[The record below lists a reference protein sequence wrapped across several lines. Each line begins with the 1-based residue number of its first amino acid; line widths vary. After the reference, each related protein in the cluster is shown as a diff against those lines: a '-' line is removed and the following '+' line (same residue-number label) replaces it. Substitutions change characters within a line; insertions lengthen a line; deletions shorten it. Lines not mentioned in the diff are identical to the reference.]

1 MDRSSHLL
9 LAALAAFGGCA
20 VLRPELPAPAPSPVR
35 AVEMDVRD
43 GGAPVADAGAPPPPS
58 PHDAGLPQ
66 PLSVTDAGP
75 VTALPPGGEPEEVPV
90 PRGEETPR
98 SAAGLDV
105 PGYGEPDQSHVLDVA
120 RSLFT
125 YRYVR
130 VGRGGSFRMDCSG
143 YVRAAHL
150 SLGLDLFVPRP
161 ADPTSRAV
169 HVGGVG
175 LILWYNQQHGT
186 FWPRSGPAEQYAIEP
201 RPGDIVYFHD
211 THDRNKNR
219 RFDDP
224 FTHVGLVESVDEH
237 GTVTFL
243 HAAGHIVKREKMN
256 LRHPHRGRDDAGN
269 VINHTL
275 RVRKRWEKRGDP
287 HLAAELFAGY
297 GRLQR
302 PGHLPAFTEERAVSV
317 VPSGRPYVKGVKTPG
332 RGKRKDRGPA
342 AEVRRPP
349 GARGGKVARTSKTD
363 KAGKAPRKPQTSS
376 TPRGNAHA
384 R

>member
-1 MDRSSHLL
+1 MNHAFHLL
-9 LAALAAFGGCA
+9 LAALAALAGCA
-20 VLRPELPAPAPSPVR
+20 VLRPTAPAPASARTVDAADGGVPAEAGLQLSPSLL
-35 AVEMDVRD
+35 D
-43 GGAPVADAGAPPPPS
+43 GGAPQAPTAPLDAGQGLAPSGEVQPAES
-58 PHDAGLPQ
+58 PASGE
-66 PLSVTDAGP
+66 
-75 VTALPPGGEPEEVPV
+75 AL
-90 PRGEETPR
+90 RA
-98 SAAGLDV
+98 AAGLDV

-120 RSLFT
+120 RALVT

-161 ADPTSRAV
+161 QDPASRAR

-175 LILWYNQQHGT
+175 LILWYNQHHGT
-186 FWPRSGPAEQYAIEP
+186 YWPRSVPPEQYPVEP

-224 FTHVGLVESVDEH
+224 FTHVGIVEAVDEH

-269 VINHTL
+269 IINHTL
-275 RVRKRWEKRGDP
+275 RVRKRWEKKGDP

-302 PGHLPAFTEERAVSV
+302 PGHLPAFAEERAVSV
-317 VPSGRPYVKGVKTPG
+317 EPSGRPYIKGVRKPG
-332 RGKRKDRGPA
+332 PGKRRHPGTRGA
-342 AEVRRPP
+342 KTA
-349 GARGGKVARTSKTD
+349 KTSKTG
-363 KAGKAPRKPQTSS
+363 KAGKTGKAPKKTQSSS
-376 TPRGNAHA
+376 TRRGNAHA